1 MFLLEERTKLILCH
15 QMVLIKDF
23 THGGVFEGWGSCYMS
38 NLVKLKTPSLN
49 SGVTAQRLKMRQ
61 SERVGEAGS
70 LCRRTLGQA
79 AEAC

>member
-1 MFLLEERTKLILCH
+1 
-15 QMVLIKDF
+15 
-23 THGGVFEGWGSCYMS
+23 MS
-38 NLVKLKTPSLN
+38 DLVKLKTPSLN